1 MLTDS
6 RSHTALKSRLLAV
19 ALIGAALPGCALG
32 YLTQAAQGQW
42 RLMRARRPIE
52 QVIADPT
59 ASPDLKA
66 QLRVVQDARDFAVS
80 DLGLPDNRSYRSYSD
95 LKRPYVVW
103 NVVAAPEFSVEPQ
116 RWCFPFTGCLSYRGY
131 FREND
136 ARKMAAALA
145 ARGND
150 VMVGGVSAY
159 STLGHFA
166 DPVLNT
172 MLRYGDLGLA
182 STIFHEL
189 AHQLI
194 YVRGDS
200 EFNESF
206 AVSVEQEGLRRWLAA
221 RGRSLELQDY
231 LARHQSEQLI
241 VGVFADGRRRL
252 ATLYASSPALPIDQQ
267 RARKHEILSATGEQV
282 LAVERQFKVR
292 SGYDQWISD
301 GLNNAHLASV
311 GTYFDCVPGFQRLLA
326 ANGGSLPAFYAA
338 VRKMKRD
345 AAARRALCAD
355 AGNDAGNDAGS
366 DAAITA
372 PGAAPSATSASVTSA
387 PATAVPVP

>member
-6 RSHTALKSRLLAV
+6 RSHTALKTRVLAV
-19 ALIGAALPGCALG
+19 ALIGVTLPGCALG

-52 QVIADPT
+52 QVIADPG
-59 ASPDLKA
+59 AGPELKA
-66 QLRVVQDARDFAVS
+66 RLRVVQDARDFAVS

-103 NVVAAPEFSVEPQ
+103 NVVAAPEFSVQPQ

-131 FREND
+131 FREQD

-150 VMVGGVSAY
+150 VMVGGVAAY

-172 MLRYGDLGLA
+172 MLRYGDLGLV

-231 LARHQSEQLI
+231 LERHHAEQLI
-241 VGVFADGRRRL
+241 VQVFADGRRRL
-252 ATLYASSPALPIDQQ
+252 ATLYALSPPPPIEQ
-267 RARKHEILSATGEQV
+267 RRERKREILSLSGEQM
-282 LAVERQFKVR
+282 LAVERQFKIR

-311 GTYFDCVPGFQRLLA
+311 GTYFDCVPGFERLLA
-326 ANGGSLPAFYAA
+326 ANRGSLPTFYAA
-338 VRKMKRD
+338 VRKIQAD
-345 AAARRALCAD
+345 ALARRALCREV
-355 AGNDAGNDAGS
+355 AGS
-366 DAAITA
+366 AAAVTA
-372 PGAAPSATSASVTSA
+372 RGAAAADTSLPATAA
-387 PATAVPVP
+387 PATTAPAQSDSR

>member
-6 RSHTALKSRLLAV
+6 RSHTALKTRLLAV
-19 ALIGAALPGCALG
+19 ALIGVTLPGCALG

-52 QVIADPT
+52 QVIADPG
-59 ASPDLKA
+59 AGPELKA
-66 QLRVVQDARDFAVS
+66 RLRVVQDARDFAVS

-103 NVVAAPEFSVEPQ
+103 NVVAAPEFSVRPQ

-131 FREND
+131 FREQD

-150 VMVGGVSAY
+150 VMVGGVAAY

-172 MLRYGDLGLA
+172 MLRYGDLGLV

-221 RGRSLELQDY
+221 RARSLELQDY
-231 LARHQSEQLI
+231 SARHRSEQLI
-241 VGVFADGRRRL
+241 VNVFADGRRRL
-252 ATLYASSPALPIDQQ
+252 AALYALSPAPPVAQ
-267 RARKHEILSATGEQV
+267 RRERKQEILTATGEQV
-282 LAVERQFKVR
+282 LAVERQFEVR
-292 SGYDQWISD
+292 TGYDQWISD

-326 ANGGSLPAFYAA
+326 ANGGNLPAFYAA
-338 VRKMKRD
+338 VRTMRGD
-345 AAARRALCAD
+345 AAARRALCRATD
-355 AGNDAGNDAGS
+355 GGHG
-366 DAAITA
+366 AAIIQ
-372 PGAAPSATSASVTSA
+372 PRAAVSAISVPETSA
-387 PATAVPVP
+387 PATAAPGH

>member
-1 MLTDS
+1 MLTES
-6 RSHTALKSRLLAV
+6 RSLTALKPRLLVV
-19 ALIGAALPGCALG
+19 ALIGATLPGCTLG

-52 QVIADPT
+52 RVIADPA
-59 ASPDLKA
+59 ASEELKA
-66 QLRVVQDARDFAVS
+66 RLRVVQDARDFAVS
-80 DLGLPDNRSYRSYSD
+80 DLGLPGNRSYRSYSD

-131 FREND
+131 FRERD
-136 ARKMAAALA
+136 ARRMADALA

-150 VMVGGVSAY
+150 VMVGGVAAY

-172 MLRYGDLGLA
+172 MLRYGDLELV

-194 YVRGDS
+194 YVRGDT

-221 RGRSLELQDY
+221 RGRSLELQEY
-231 LARHQSEQLI
+231 LQRRHAEQLI
-241 VGVFADGRRRL
+241 IEAFADGRGRL
-252 ATLYASSPALPIDQQ
+252 ARLYALSPPLPIDE
-267 RARKHEILSATGEQV
+267 RRGRKREILAATGAQV
-282 LAVERQFKVR
+282 LAVERQFKLR
-292 SGYDQWISD
+292 TGYDQWIAD

-311 GTYFDCVPGFQRLLA
+311 GTYFDCVPGFQRLLE

-338 VRKMKRD
+338 VRKMRGD
-345 AAARRALCAD
+345 AAARRALCS
-355 AGNDAGNDAGS
+355 AGDGHAATALTPP
-366 DAAITA
+366 DAAA
-372 PGAAPSATSASVTSA
+372 PATSA
-387 PATAVPVP
+387 PATTVPAH

>member
-1 MLTDS
+1 MLTES
-6 RSHTALKSRLLAV
+6 RRRTLLTTRLLAV
-19 ALIGAALPGCALG
+19 ALIGATLPGCAIG
-32 YLTQAAQGQW
+32 YLTQAAQGHW

-52 QVIADPT
+52 QLIADPA
-59 ASPDLKA
+59 ASEELKGR
-66 QLRVVQDARDFAVS
+66 LRVVQDARDFAVS

-95 LKRPYVVW
+95 LKRPFVVW

-131 FREND
+131 FRERD
-136 ARKMAAALA
+136 AQKKAAALA

-150 VMVGGVSAY
+150 VMVGGVTAY

-172 MLRYGDLGLA
+172 MLRYGDLELA
-182 STIFHEL
+182 SIIFHEL

-231 LARHQSEQLI
+231 LERRHAEQLI
-241 VGVFADGRRRL
+241 VDVFADGRRRL
-252 ATLYASSPALPIDQQ
+252 ATLYARSAPLPIEQ
-267 RARKHEILSATGEQV
+267 RRERKRELLAATGEQV
-282 LAVERQFKVR
+282 LSVERRYKLR
-292 SGYDQWISD
+292 TGYDRWIAE

-311 GTYFDCVPGFQRLLA
+311 GTYFDCVPGFQRLLEA
-326 ANGGSLPAFYAA
+326 HGGSLPAFYAA
-338 VRKMKRD
+338 VRHMRGN
-345 AAARRALCAD
+345 AAARRALCGDD
-355 AGNDAGNDAGS
+355 ARGA
-366 DAAITA
+366 AAIKA
-372 PGAAPSATSASVTSA
+372 PGAAGSETSVPATSA
-387 PATAVPVP
+387 PATTAPEH

>member
-6 RSHTALKSRLLAV
+6 RSVTALKTRLLAV
-19 ALIGAALPGCALG
+19 ALIGATLPGCALG

-52 QVIADPT
+52 QVIADP
-59 ASPDLKA
+59 ASSEDLKTR
-66 QLRVVQDARDFAVS
+66 LRVVQDARDFAVS
-80 DLGLPDNRSYRSYSD
+80 DLALPDNRSYRSYAD

-131 FREND
+131 FRERD
-136 ARKMAAALA
+136 ARRMAASLA

-150 VMVGGVSAY
+150 VMVGGVTAY
-159 STLGHFA
+159 STLGHFS

-172 MLRYGDLGLA
+172 MLRYGDLGLV

-221 RGRSLELQDY
+221 RGRSTELQDY
-231 LARHQSEQLI
+231 LARHHSEQLI
-241 VGVFADGRRRL
+241 VNVFADGRRQL
-252 ATLYASSPALPIDQQ
+252 ATLYATLPPPMIDQL
-267 RARKHEILSATGEQV
+267 RARKHELLAATGEQV

-292 SGYDQWISD
+292 TGYDQWISD

-311 GTYFDCVPGFQRLLA
+311 GTYFDCVPGFNRLLA
-326 ANGGSLPAFYAA
+326 ANGGNLPAFYAA
-338 VRKMKRD
+338 VRNMKAD
-345 AAARRALCAD
+345 AAARRALCAE
-355 AGNDAGNDAGS
+355 AGNADAL
-366 DAAITA
+366 TA
-372 PGAAPSATSASVTSA
+372 PGAAPSATSASGTSV
-387 PATAVPVP
+387 PATAAPAP

>member
-1 MLTDS
+1 MLTDH
-6 RSHTALKSRLLAV
+6 RSLTALKTRLLAI
-19 ALIGAALPGCALG
+19 ALIGATLPGCAIG

-52 QVIADPT
+52 QVIADP
-59 ASPDLKA
+59 ASSEELKA
-66 QLRVVQDARDFAVS
+66 RLRVVQDARDFAVS

-131 FREND
+131 FRERD
-136 ARKMAAALA
+136 ARRMADALA

-150 VMVGGVSAY
+150 VMVGGVTAY

-172 MLRYGDLGLA
+172 MLRYGDLELV

-194 YVRGDS
+194 YVRGDTV
-200 EFNESF
+200 FNESF

-231 LARHQSEQLI
+231 LERRHAEQLI
-241 VGVFADGRRRL
+241 VDAFADGRRQL
-252 ATLYASSPALPIDQQ
+252 AALYALSPPRPVGER
-267 RARKHEILSATGEQV
+267 RARKRAILDATGAQV
-282 LAVERQFKVR
+282 QAVERQLQLHT
-292 SGYDQWISD
+292 GYDKWIAD

-311 GTYFDCVPGFQRLLA
+311 GTYFDCVPGFERLLA

-338 VRKMKRD
+338 VRHMRAD
-345 AAARRALCAD
+345 AAARSALCRAD
-355 AGNDAGNDAGS
+355 G
-366 DAAITA
+366 AATA
-372 PGAAPSATSASVTSA
+372 PAAAAPATSA
-387 PATAVPVP
+387 PATTAPGY

>member
-1 MLTDS
+1 
-6 RSHTALKSRLLAV
+6 
-19 ALIGAALPGCALG
+19 
-32 YLTQAAQGQW
+32 
-42 RLMRARRPIE
+42 
-52 QVIADPT
+52 
-59 ASPDLKA
+59 
-66 QLRVVQDARDFAVS
+66 
-80 DLGLPDNRSYRSYSD
+80 LPDNRSYRSYSD

-103 NVVAAPEFSVEPQ
+103 NMVAAPEFSVEPQ

-131 FREND
+131 FRERD
-136 ARKMAAALA
+136 ARRMAARLA

-150 VMVGGVSAY
+150 VMVGGVTAY
-159 STLGHFA
+159 STLGHFS

-172 MLRYGDLGLA
+172 MLRYGDLGLV

-231 LARHQSEQLI
+231 LARHHSEQLI
-241 VGVFADGRRRL
+241 VNVFADGRRQL
-252 ATLYASSPALPIDQQ
+252 ATLYATSPAPPREQL
-267 RARKHEILSATGEQV
+267 RVRKKELLSATGEQV
-282 LAVERQFKVR
+282 LAVERQFRVR
-292 SGYDQWISD
+292 TGYDQWISD

-311 GTYFDCVPGFQRLLA
+311 GTYFDCVPGFNRLLA
-326 ANGGSLPAFYAA
+326 ANGGNLPAFYAA
-338 VRKMKRD
+338 VRRMKAD

-355 AGNDAGNDAGS
+355 TGDGEP
-366 DAAITA
+366 ITA
-372 PGAAPSATSASVTSA
+372 PGAAPSVTSGSATSA
-387 PATAVPVP
+387 PATAAPGP

>member
-6 RSHTALKSRLLAV
+6 RSLIVLKTRLLAV
-19 ALIGAALPGCALG
+19 ALIGAMLPGCMLG
-32 YLTQAAQGQW
+32 YLTQAAQGQL

-52 QVIADPT
+52 QVIADP
-59 ASPDLKA
+59 ASGEDLKA
-66 QLRVVQDARDFAVS
+66 RLRVVQDARDFAVS
-80 DLGLPDNRSYRSYSD
+80 ELALPDNRSYRSYSD

-103 NVVAAPEFSVEPQ
+103 NVVAAPEFSVAPQ

-131 FREND
+131 FHQQA
-136 ARKMAAALA
+136 ARRMAAKLA
-145 ARGND
+145 ARGSD

-172 MLRYGDLGLA
+172 MLRYGDLGLV

-194 YVRGDS
+194 YIRGDS

-221 RGRSLELQDY
+221 RGRSVELQDY
-231 LARHQSEQLI
+231 LDRHVAEQRI
-241 VGVFADGRRRL
+241 IDVFADGRRQL
-252 ATLYASSPALPIDQQ
+252 ASLYAQSPAPPIEQR
-267 RARKHEILSATGEQV
+267 RARKHEILSATGKQV
-282 LAVERQFKVR
+282 LAVERQFKMR
-292 SGYDQWISD
+292 TGYDQWIGD

-326 ANGGSLPAFYAA
+326 ANGGNLPAFYAA
-338 VRKMKRD
+338 VRAMRGN
-345 AAARRALCAD
+345 AAARRQLCSSGGGD
-355 AGNDAGNDAGS
+355 EVS
-366 DAAITA
+366 IKA
-372 PGAAPSATSASVTSA
+372 PGAAPSETSVPATSA
-387 PATAVPVP
+387 PATAAPER

>member
-6 RSHTALKSRLLAV
+6 RRLTALNSRLLAV
-19 ALIGAALPGCALG
+19 ALIGATLPGCALG

-52 QVIADPT
+52 QVIADPA
-59 ASPDLKA
+59 ASPDLKER
-66 QLRVVQDARDFAVS
+66 LRVVQDARDFAVS

-116 RWCFPFTGCLSYRGY
+116 RWCFPFNGCLSYRGY

-150 VMVGGVSAY
+150 VMVGGVTAY
-159 STLGHFA
+159 STLGHFS

-241 VGVFADGRRRL
+241 VDVFADGRRRL
-252 ATLYASSPALPIDQQ
+252 ATLYASSPALPIEQQ
-267 RARKHEILSATGEQV
+267 RARKHEILGATGEQV

-338 VRKMKRD
+338 VRKIKGD
-345 AAARRALCAD
+345 AAARRALCVD
-355 AGNDAGNDAGS
+355 AGN

-372 PGAAPSATSASVTSA
+372 PGAAPSATSA
-387 PATAVPVP
+387 PATSEPATVVPVP

>member
-6 RSHTALKSRLLAV
+6 RRLTALKSRLLAV
-19 ALIGAALPGCALG
+19 ALIGATLPGCALG

-52 QVIADPT
+52 QVIADPA

-66 QLRVVQDARDFAVS
+66 RLRVVQDARDFAVS

-150 VMVGGVSAY
+150 VMVGGVTAY
-159 STLGHFA
+159 STLGHFS

-172 MLRYGDLGLA
+172 MLRYGELGLA

-241 VGVFADGRRRL
+241 VDVFADGRRQL

-338 VRKMKRD
+338 VRKMQGD
-345 AAARRALCAD
+345 AAARRALCVDAD
-355 AGNDAGNDAGS
+355 N

-372 PGAAPSATSASVTSA
+372 PGAAPSATSAPVTSA

>member
-6 RSHTALKSRLLAV
+6 RSLTALTSRLLAV
-19 ALIGAALPGCALG
+19 ALIGATLPGCAIG

-42 RLMRARRPIE
+42 QLMRARRPIE
-52 QVIADPT
+52 QVIADPS
-59 ASPDLKA
+59 ASEELKGR
-66 QLRVVQDARDFAVS
+66 LRVVQDARDFAVS
-80 DLGLPDNRSYRSYSD
+80 DLGLPDNRSYRTYSD

-103 NVVAAPEFSVEPQ
+103 NVVAAPEFSVQPQ

-131 FREND
+131 FRERD
-136 ARKMAAALA
+136 ARNMAAALA

-150 VMVGGVSAY
+150 VMVGGVTAY
-159 STLGHFA
+159 STLGHFS

-172 MLRYGDLGLA
+172 MLRYGDLELV
-182 STIFHEL
+182 STLFHEL

-231 LARHQSEQLI
+231 LERHHAEELM
-241 VGVFADGRRRL
+241 VDAFADGRRQL
-252 ATLYASSPALPIDQQ
+252 AAMYAATPTLPIEER
-267 RARKHEILSATGEQV
+267 RARKHELLVATGEQV
-282 LAVERQFKVR
+282 QAVERQYKLR
-292 SGYDQWISD
+292 TGYDRWIAD

-311 GTYFDCVPGFQRLLA
+311 GTYFDCVPGFQRLLE

-338 VRKMKRD
+338 VRKMRRD
-345 AAARRALCAD
+345 APARRALCGD
-355 AGNDAGNDAGS
+355 E
-366 DAAITA
+366 
-372 PGAAPSATSASVTSA
+372 VQQ
-387 PATAVPVP
+387 

>member
-6 RSHTALKSRLLAV
+6 RSHTALKTRLLAV
-19 ALIGAALPGCALG
+19 ALIGVTLPGCALG

-52 QVIADPT
+52 QVIADPG
-59 ASPDLKA
+59 AGPELKA
-66 QLRVVQDARDFAVS
+66 RLRVVQDARDFAVS

-103 NVVAAPEFSVEPQ
+103 NVVAAPEFSVQPQ

-131 FREND
+131 FREQD

-150 VMVGGVSAY
+150 VMVGGVAAY

-172 MLRYGDLGLA
+172 MLRYGDLGLV

-231 LARHQSEQLI
+231 SARHRSEQLI
-241 VGVFADGRRRL
+241 VNVFADGRRRL
-252 ATLYASSPALPIDQQ
+252 AALYALSPAAPVAQ
-267 RARKHEILSATGEQV
+267 RRERKQEILTATGEQV
-282 LAVERQFKVR
+282 LAVERQFEVR
-292 SGYDQWISD
+292 TGYEQWISD

-326 ANGGSLPAFYAA
+326 ANGGNLPAFYAA
-338 VRKMKRD
+338 VRTMRGD
-345 AAARRALCAD
+345 AAARRALCRATD
-355 AGNDAGNDAGS
+355 GGHE
-366 DAAITA
+366 AAIIQ
-372 PGAAPSATSASVTSA
+372 PGAAVSAISVPETSA
-387 PATAVPVP
+387 PATAAPEH